1 MHGMTL
7 RSTAAEPG
15 SMDRLAGWILERAT
29 EGPAR
34 TVESAGPFTSRIE
47 SVGLKLPKRR
57 LSTKELLDSCPHRPR
72 VDLERLTGIRE
83 RRVCGEGEDSFTLA
97 VDAAWDCLAHSDHGP
112 EDIEMLVSCSI
123 TRYREDLS
131 FHLEPSMSFGIKEA
145 IGAGRALSFDISN
158 ACAGMLTGVA
168 IVEDFIRRG
177 VIRRGMVVSGEYI
190 SSISDNAA
198 REVRSIVSRQLASL
212 TVGDA
217 GAAVILERA
226 EDGAA
231 GIKAW
236 EFVTHAEHNRLCIG
250 KACRTGP
257 GAAMF
262 TKPRKLHDAAI
273 KAAMPPIARVL
284 AKSGLDIREID
295 HTIPHQTSKRAIR
308 AGIAH
313 IEDVLGAPPPNVI
326 CNVEEVGNTA
336 STSHFVA
343 LYRHL
348 EEGTFQRGDRIM
360 LLVYASGLVVGCLVF
375 TMDELVEKYGHH
387 H

>member
-1 MHGMTL
+1 MDHPIG
-7 RSTAAEPG
+7 RSWEGATA
-15 SMDRLAGWILERAT
+15 R
-29 EGPAR
+29 PAR
-34 TVESAGPFTSRIE
+34 TDESAGPFTSRIE

-57 LSTKELLDSCPHRPR
+57 LSTKDLLDSCPHRPR

-112 EDIEMLVSCSI
+112 EDIEMVVSCSI
-123 TRYREDLS
+123 THYREDLS
-131 FHLEPSMSFGIKEA
+131 LQIEPSMSFGIKEA
-145 IGAGRALSFDISN
+145 IGADRALSFDVGN
-158 ACAGMLTGVA
+158 ACAGMMTGVA
-168 IVEDFIRRG
+168 IVENFIRRG

-190 SSISDNAA
+190 SSISDNGA
-198 REVRSIVSRQLASL
+198 REVRSILSKQLASL

-226 EDGAA
+226 ERGEA
-231 GIKAW
+231 GIEAW

-250 KACRTGP
+250 SPCKTAP

-262 TKPRKLHDAAI
+262 TKPRKLHDVAI

-284 AKSGLDIREID
+284 ASCGLDIRDID

-308 AGIAH
+308 AGTAH
-313 IEDVLGAPPPNVI
+313 MKNVLGALPRNII

-348 EEGTFQRGDRIM
+348 EEGTFESGDRIM

-375 TMDELVEKYGHH
+375 TIDELVEKYGRHH
-387 H
+387 